1 MFADDHSAVPE
12 PDARHQADGRSV
24 VVRVLVVE
32 DDPSVAEVVDR
43 YLDREGFS
51 VAVASDGWD
60 ALNTAAAVVPDLV
73 VLDLSLPG
81 LDGLD
86 VLRRLRALTP
96 VPVVILTARGEE
108 SDRVKGLELGAD
120 DYVVKPFSPREL
132 VARVGA
138 VLRRTTVP
146 GTGAVL
152 PEVLRCGDLEV
163 DTRARQAWAKGDAVA
178 LRAREFDLLVFLMRR
193 PGQVCRREELLEQ
206 LWGAR
211 HGDYAT
217 LTVHV
222 RRLREKVEAD
232 PSAPQHIKT
241 VWGVGYRFDP

>member
-1 MFADDHSAVPE
+1 M
-12 PDARHQADGRSV
+12 
-24 VVRVLVVE
+24 
-32 DDPSVAEVVDR
+32 
-43 YLDREGFS
+43 
-51 VAVASDGWD
+51 
-60 ALNTAAAVVPDLV
+60 
-73 VLDLSLPG
+73 
-81 LDGLD
+81 
-86 VLRRLRALTP
+86 
-96 VPVVILTARGEE
+96 TARGEE
-108 SDRVKGLELGAD
+108 SDRVQGLELGAD

-138 VLRRTTVP
+138 VLRRTSLP
-146 GTGAVL
+146 GTGPVL
-152 PEVLRCGDLEV
+152 PEVLGCGDLEIHP
-163 DTRARQAWAKGDAVA
+163 RARQAWVKGEAVA

-193 PGQVCRREELLEQ
+193 PGHVCRREELLEQ

>member
-1 MFADDHSAVPE
+1 M
-12 PDARHQADGRSV
+12 
-24 VVRVLVVE
+24 
-32 DDPSVAEVVDR
+32 
-43 YLDREGFS
+43 
-51 VAVASDGWD
+51 
-60 ALNTAAAVVPDLV
+60 

-86 VLRRLRALTP
+86 VLRRLRAFAP

-108 SDRVKGLELGAD
+108 SDRIQGLELGAD

-138 VLRRTTVP
+138 VLRRTSLP
-146 GTGAVL
+146 GTGPVL
-152 PEVLRCGDLEV
+152 PEVLGCGDLEV
-163 DTRARQAWAKGDAVA
+163 HPRAPQAWVKGQAVA

-211 HGDYAT
+211 HGEYAT

-222 RRLREKVEAD
+222 RRLREKIEAD